1 MLTSTFFSTCHLSST
16 SWVSFTELSSGCGD
30 KAYYHSFDSSLFIMP
45 CDSWKMREDSARQDF
60 KIIVTTPYCFWI
72 VQKFLE
78 MQCVEHWWG
87 KSWHWREGSLEQTL
101 GSCLGKAFSQL
112 RVAYP
117 LGTRLWQ
124 DLFVPAATI
133 SSVNPQQGAVWLQS
147 ALTICLHMSWWS
159 VFNFLSISEWLIC
172 VFHSDSIIRHWILAI
187 TYILFALMWSC
198 VGVCVRT
205 PSAWRPLA
213 KASIAS

>member
-1 MLTSTFFSTCHLSST
+1 MSVATLPCSARATHSINLRFYSSASLETVFLFTSLICDIWSSGWIAVMLTSTFFSTCHLSST

-117 LGTRLWQ
+117 LGTRLWP

-133 SSVNPQQGAVWLQS
+133 SSV
-147 ALTICLHMSWWS
+147 
-159 VFNFLSISEWLIC
+159 
-172 VFHSDSIIRHWILAI
+172 
-187 TYILFALMWSC
+187 
-198 VGVCVRT
+198 T
-205 PSAWRPLA
+205 PSKVQSGFRVLWLYVYICHGDQ
-213 KASIAS
+213 SLISSLYLSD